1 MHINYTDVVSSRSQI
16 TSRIPMR
23 YTPGR
28 SWESVRERR
37 VLSLGCGPVE
47 GSQFKELLAS
57 AAGVE
62 GVDTDPKTGA
72 LYRTLAEVPSGE
84 FTSLVA
90 EHVLEHMTHD
100 QILDAFEQAARIL
113 SPGST
118 VIITLPNINNFGI
131 WFGDHDHKSFCPP
144 VDTASMLELHGFH
157 VADMFGWSKQSR
169 FQRHM
174 SMSEQECAI
183 ARFVEENW
191 GLTLPQYITIYA
203 VRS

>member
-1 MHINYTDVVSSRSQI
+1 MHINYTDVVSRRSQI

-62 GVDTDPKTGA
+62 GVDTDHKTGA

-100 QILDAFEQAARIL
+100 QILDAFENRVGGTMAEERL
-113 SPGST
+113 T
-118 VIITLPNINNFGI
+118 
-131 WFGDHDHKSFCPP
+131 
-144 VDTASMLELHGFH
+144 
-157 VADMFGWSKQSR
+157 
-169 FQRHM
+169 
-174 SMSEQECAI
+174 AI
-183 ARFVEENW
+183 AQILRIVRFRLESRVTQE
-191 GLTLPQYITIYA
+191 GATRP
-203 VRS
+203 